1 MLLFC
6 HEGISTDVGWEDLA
20 PSLFSS
26 SSHQRLMKL
35 MSVPK
40 CRLVLGKL
48 FLFQTR
54 PRALGL
60 FHFKLEKDQN
70 AAIAAK
76 MRTQHWERMIDL
88 LLQGPEKNDL
98 ALAGLGLS
106 LQRDALYTEAGLKHG
121 WEGSSTSL
129 LLSGY
134 YFRSSYLWLL
144 WQLHELTAGV
154 SDAAQGRGRSVH
166 FEDPPPPHTHTN
178 TPPPPAVSKTGV
190 VHLSSDDRVAS

>member
-6 HEGISTDVGWEDLA
+6 HEGVSTDVGWQDLA

-26 SSHQRLMKL
+26 SSHQCLMKL
-35 MSVPK
+35 MSLPK

-54 PRALGL
+54 PPGL
-60 FHFKLEKDQN
+60 FHSKLEKDQN
-70 AAIAAK
+70 TTIAAK
-76 MRTQHWERMIDL
+76 LRTQHWERMMDL

-98 ALAGLGLS
+98 ALVGLGLS
-106 LQRDALYTEAGLKHG
+106 LQRDALYTEAGLKHS

-134 YFRSSYLWLL
+134 YFRSTYLWLL

-154 SDAAQGRGRSVH
+154 SDAAQGRSRSVH
-166 FEDPPPPHTHTN
+166 FENPPTP
-178 TPPPPAVSKTGV
+178 PPPPAVSKTRV
-190 VHLSSDDRVAS
+190 MHLSSDDRVAS